1 MTSGICFKFDISHH
15 TVIVLL
21 VLGATIV
28 VLLIAQVPL
37 LQVLWQGSKLVLR
50 CCSGHLVPTVF
61 AQELQF
67 WDSYQLPWCKMVVNR
82 DCAVQSPKKWSCEVV
97 GSHQFSQGDPGLC
110 WGSSGILIV
119 DLSFHAQRHLLLVR
133 RQLPCSDGFASPG
146 SHHSSF
152 ADRTG
157 ATATGVMAKFQNCS
171 SKLFSAFCR
180 FESVSL
186 QQRRLHK
193 NFNLETAA
201 SYHGQ
206 TWSQIEIVQC
216 KLRSCR

>member
-21 VLGATIV
+21 VLGATLV

-82 DCAVQSPKKWSCEVV
+82 DCAVQKSEAV
-97 GSHQFSQGDPGLC
+97 
-110 WGSSGILIV
+110 
-119 DLSFHAQRHLLLVR
+119 
-133 RQLPCSDGFASPG
+133 
-146 SHHSSF
+146 
-152 ADRTG
+152 
-157 ATATGVMAKFQNCS
+157 
-171 SKLFSAFCR
+171 KL
-180 FESVSL
+180 
-186 QQRRLHK
+186 
-193 NFNLETAA
+193 
-201 SYHGQ
+201 
-206 TWSQIEIVQC
+206 
-216 KLRSCR
+216 

>member
-15 TVIVLL
+15 TTIVLL

-97 GSHQFSQGDPGLC
+97 GSHQFFQGDPGLC

-119 DLSFHAQRHLLLVR
+119 DLSFHAQWPWHLLPVR
-133 RQLPCSDGFASPG
+133 RQLPCSDGFARLG
-146 SHHSSF
+146 SHRCSL
-152 ADRTG
+152 AGRTG
-157 ATATGVMAKFQNCS
+157 ASIELVVARWKKCS
-171 SKLFSAFCR
+171 SKLCWFFGPLEPR
-180 FESVSL
+180 SL
-186 QQRRLHK
+186 HQEHFLK
-193 NFNLETAA
+193 
-201 SYHGQ
+201 
-206 TWSQIEIVQC
+206 
-216 KLRSCR
+216 K